1 MHVGDGGKYT
11 ITGVTANNVAEEEY
25 TVKLVD
31 AKGKAVKGQTV
42 TLETNSANIELNKD
56 KATTDTLGQIK
67 FKITGVK
74 DGDYKVYVKAGSYE
88 ATINVTVGSVGAY

>member
-1 MHVGDGGKYT
+1 MAVNTKSPT
-11 ITGVTANNVAEEEY
+11 ITANNVSEKEY

-31 AKGKAVKGQTV
+31 AKGKAVKGQSI
-42 TLETNSANIELNKD
+42 TLETNSSNIELNKD
-56 KATTDTLGQIK
+56 KATTDQLGQIK

-88 ATINVTVGSVGAY
+88 ANYPRKSWCYWCLRY